1 MRHQT
6 FLISAFP
13 KGKFGR
19 LLGSKCANKPADSNF
34 PLSVIM
40 HFNEVDGLMLH
51 FSNRP
56 LGDHQ
61 LSLLCFISAQLIAS
75 VLVTHKI
82 ALLSTSIFHLLVF
95 MANGPPPPQ
104 SLCKMGKLNRNHLN
118 LRLNG

>member
-6 FLISAFP
+6 FLKSAFP
-13 KGKFGR
+13 QGKFGR
-19 LLGSKCANKPADSNF
+19 LLGSKYANKPADSNF

-56 LGDHQ
+56 LGDHR

-75 VLVTHKI
+75 VVVTHKI
-82 ALLSTSIFHLLVF
+82 GLLPTSIFHLLVF
-95 MANGPPPPQ
+95 MANGPLLPPSPYVKWVN
-104 SLCKMGKLNRNHLN
+104 SKETT
-118 LRLNG
+118 